1 MRSAIIIAAVLSI
14 PGLAISATIYVPD
27 DYPTIQQAI
36 DAAMNGDTIIVRQGT
51 YVENVDF
58 LGKAIMAQSEQG
70 PDATVIDGNQAG
82 SVVTFKNG
90 ENENT
95 ILEGFTITNGSGTF
109 VDDYWEY
116 AGGGIYCDGSS
127 PTIRLNKFT
136 DNAANN
142 GGGMVAGFESS
153 PSITNN
159 IIFMNSA
166 NTTPGKMGGG
176 GGIAVAFDSNPVIS
190 HNDIFDNYSNVAG
203 GGLACGFDSTPEVRN
218 NTIYANTANV
228 YGGGI
233 QIYSSTSGTFEN
245 NLIMGNTSLGVNGA
259 GGISCRA
266 ESFPV
271 IANNLITGNSA
282 ATHGGGIRCFE
293 KSYPT
298 IRNNLIHGNSANQTG
313 GGIRCDSGASVTI
326 SNTILWDNEA
336 PAGIEMWI
344 GPGAGTA
351 SSLTISYSDVEGG
364 MASVFV
370 APGSTLNWGS
380 GMIDAAPLF
389 VDPANNDF
397 HLTYSSPCCDTG
409 DNTAVT
415 EPYDFE
421 GDPRIAWSGTVDMGA
436 DEFYTH
442 LYCTGDFTPGGSIEG
457 KLVGLPGTWPV
468 GLFIGSGVLEPPL
481 PTMWGKFYLQPPFF
495 PIPLVP
501 IPGDGVLALPAV
513 IPSAPPAPYDLPMQA
528 LIGLDPDSLTNLFV
542 LEVR

>member
-1 MRSAIIIAAVLSI
+1 MKTTIVLVAILSF
-14 PGLAISATIYVPD
+14 PVFASSATIYVPD

-36 DAAMNGDTIIVRQGT
+36 DAAMNGDTVIVKPGT

-90 ENENT
+90 ESENT
-95 ILEGFTITNGSGTF
+95 ILEGFTIINGSGTF
-109 VDDYWEY
+109 IDDYWEY

-127 PTIRLNKFT
+127 PTIRFNKIT

-142 GGGMVAGFESS
+142 GGGMLAAFESS
-153 PSITNN
+153 PAITNN

-190 HNDIFDNYSNVAG
+190 HNNIFDNYSNVAG
-203 GGLACGFDSTPEVRN
+203 GGLACGFDSIPEVKN
-218 NTIYANTANV
+218 NTVHANTANV

-233 QIYSSTSGTFEN
+233 QIYSSTAGTFEN
-245 NLIMGNTSLGVNGA
+245 NLIMGNTSLGYNGA
-259 GGISCRA
+259 GGISCRL

-282 ATHGGGIRCFE
+282 VTHGGGIRCFE
-293 KSYPT
+293 KSFPT
-298 IRNNLIHGNSANQTG
+298 ITNNLIHGNSANQSG
-313 GGIRCDSGASVTI
+313 GGIRCDSGALVTVT
-326 SNTILWDNEA
+326 NTILWDNEA

-344 GPGAGTA
+344 GAGSGTA

-364 MASVFV
+364 AASVFV
-370 APGSTLNWGS
+370 AMGSTLNWGS

-397 HLTYSSPCCDTG
+397 HLTHSSPCCDAG
-409 DNTAVT
+409 DNTAVA

-421 GDPRIAWSGTVDMGA
+421 GDPRIAWGGTVDMGA

-442 LYCTGDFTPGGSIEG
+442 
-457 KLVGLPGTWPV
+457 
-468 GLFIGSGVLEPPL
+468 
-481 PTMWGKFYLQPPFF
+481 
-495 PIPLVP
+495 
-501 IPGDGVLALPAV
+501 
-513 IPSAPPAPYDLPMQA
+513 
-528 LIGLDPDSLTNLFV
+528 
-542 LEVR
+542 